1 MNADLEQ
8 FLELEEMYIKTDF
21 DTYGLDRSKNC
32 NQYDYDFG
40 SLSFEEFLKQLND
53 ILLND
58 VDSSLDPVCCFG
70 VPYFDNPFII
80 IRYNTFEGMMLMH
93 YKFGDNDPKAAFSKY
108 ADKYDHICLVV
119 EANPDMWIMEM
130 GSI

>member
-21 DTYGLDRSKNC
+21 STYGLDRIKNC

-40 SLSFEEFLKQLND
+40 SLSFEEFNKKLED

-58 VDSSLDPVCCFG
+58 IDPSLGTVCCFG
-70 VPYFDNPFII
+70 VPYFEDPFII
-80 IRYNTFEGMMLMH
+80 IRTGEQLIHHTFN
-93 YKFGDNDPKAAFSKY
+93 KDPKIVFPKW

-119 EANPDMWIMEM
+119 EANPDMWIME
-130 GSI
+130 